1 MNTCRA
7 RRVNDQMQCGQC
19 GLQWD
24 IDDADRPRCQ
34 LEVKLV
40 DGEIHNL
47 TNAAHV
53 RPPTKFIPTDGDV
66 EAVAPEKPNPRGS
79 QHPTAS
85 EVRRVT
91 SEAPKPTYAEVER
104 REHQTRRDEL
114 IKMRR
119 LLGLV
124 VPGDILKQR
133 HGHDTFTAVGHQTNS
148 GEVLVSAPNRE
159 KSFFIRVE
167 MVHNLTRLENE
178 KT

>member
-40 DGEIHNL
+40 DGEIHIKNL
-47 TNAAHV
+47 TN
-53 RPPTKFIPTDGDV
+53 
-66 EAVAPEKPNPRGS
+66 VAPEKPNPRGS
-79 QHPTAS
+79 QHPMAS